1 MSYFKIVFLN
11 LFFLNSVY
19 ANPEIKDVG
28 PVVNVPEREV
38 VKANDSKP
46 VSVWVKDEEN
56 DEVIVL
62 DQKLRKQIKTTT
74 DQKATNVYDN
84 EKSTQVLKEVVVTEV
99 AKGIPKITYTV
110 ERGDTL
116 QIISQKLYGTT
127 KRWKEIFLLNEDKLS
142 GESIKVGMKLICH
155 QK

>member
-1 MSYFKIVFLN
+1 MFYFKFIFTFVICVNVLADAE
-11 LFFLNSVY
+11 V
-19 ANPEIKDVG
+19 KDVG
-28 PVVNVPEREV
+28 PVVNVPTMVQKKSE
-38 VKANDSKP
+38 DSNAT
-46 VSVWVKDEEN
+46 SLWVKDDEN

-99 AKGIPKITYTV
+99 SKGIPKITYTV
-110 ERGDTL
+110 VGGDTL

-142 GESIKVGMKLICH
+142 GESIKVGMKLICN

>member
-1 MSYFKIVFLN
+1 MFYFKFIFTFVICVNVLADAE
-11 LFFLNSVY
+11 V
-19 ANPEIKDVG
+19 KDVG
-28 PVVNVPEREV
+28 PVVNVPTMVQKKSE
-38 VKANDSKP
+38 DSNAT
-46 VSVWVKDEEN
+46 SLWVKDDEN

-99 AKGIPKITYTV
+99 SKGIPKITYTV
-110 ERGDTL
+110 VGGDTL

-142 GESIKVGMKLICH
+142 GENIKVGMKLICN

>member
-1 MSYFKIVFLN
+1 MFYFKFIFTFVICVNVLADAE
-11 LFFLNSVY
+11 V
-19 ANPEIKDVG
+19 KDVG
-28 PVVNVPEREV
+28 PVVNVPTMVQKKSE
-38 VKANDSKP
+38 DSNAT
-46 VSVWVKDEEN
+46 SLWVKDDEN

-99 AKGIPKITYTV
+99 SKGIPKITYTV
-110 ERGDTL
+110 VGGDTL
-116 QIISQKLYGTT
+116 QIISRKLYGTT

-142 GESIKVGMKLICH
+142 GESIKVGMKLICN

>member
-1 MSYFKIVFLN
+1 MIQNICAQTEPAV
-11 LFFLNSVY
+11 
-19 ANPEIKDVG
+19 VG
-28 PVVNVPEREV
+28 PVVNVPTVESQ
-38 VKANDSKP
+38 KAGKTSAEKI
-46 VSVWVKDEEN
+46 WIKDDEN

-84 EKSTQVLKEVVVTEV
+84 EKSTQLLKEVVVTEV
-99 AKGIPKITYTV
+99 AKGTPKITYTV
-110 ERGDTL
+110 VRGDTL

-127 KRWKEIFLLNEDKLS
+127 RRWKEIFLLNEDKLS

-155 QK
+155 EK

>member
-1 MSYFKIVFLN
+1 MFYFK
-11 LFFLNSVY
+11 LFISFIFCVNVLADS
-19 ANPEIKDVG
+19 ETKDVG
-28 PVVNVPEREV
+28 PVVNVP
-38 VKANDSKP
+38 
-46 VSVWVKDEEN
+46 SVATKNMEESNPTSLWIKDDEN

-99 AKGIPKITYTV
+99 SKGIPKITYTV
-110 ERGDTL
+110 VGGDTL

-142 GESIKVGMKLICH
+142 GESIKVGMKLICN

>member
-1 MSYFKIVFLN
+1 MFYFKFIFTFVICVNVLADAE
-11 LFFLNSVY
+11 V
-19 ANPEIKDVG
+19 KDVG
-28 PVVNVPEREV
+28 PVVNVPTMVQKKSE
-38 VKANDSKP
+38 DSNAT
-46 VSVWVKDEEN
+46 SLWVKDDEN

-99 AKGIPKITYTV
+99 SKGIPKITYTV
-110 ERGDTL
+110 VGGDTL

-142 GESIKVGMKLICH
+142 GENIQVGMKLICN